1 MYNTLLYF
9 KLYICLAFGF
19 TMSQQ
24 TVFRTSHVLSF
35 SNGIPEGRLANMTQH
50 DALLV
55 SCIVWSFPSC
65 LQLFTY
71 SYIVHVPNLP
81 TGDNLFVSENAP
93 FRSLCWAR
101 IGSIRLWIAM
111 FKYHEVVSGR
121 QFGPQ
126 LPSFFEVNSVTV
138 ALPLSKTRRELIF
151 GQVASVLLGKQWP
164 VAAAKPWGGGNLTLT
179 PLTVSQV
186 RHVSAHTAF
195 CRWAKRNVRCHL
207 YVAMKTVPP
216 PRSLGCI

>member
-1 MYNTLLYF
+1 MPCFRFHYVSANSISHISCSFIFQWNPWRATRKHDTTWRIACQLHCLIISKLLTVV
-9 KLYICLAFGF
+9 YIF
-19 TMSQQ
+19 
-24 TVFRTSHVLSF
+24 
-35 SNGIPEGRLANMTQH
+35 I
-50 DALLV
+50 
-55 SCIVWSFPSC
+55 
-65 LQLFTY
+65 
-71 SYIVHVPNLP
+71 IVHVPNLP

-164 VAAAKPWGGGNLTLT
+164 VAAAKPWGGET
-179 PLTVSQV
+179 
-186 RHVSAHTAF
+186 
-195 CRWAKRNVRCHL
+195 
-207 YVAMKTVPP
+207 
-216 PRSLGCI
+216 